1 MTWTGEDVIVH
12 QLTEVDY
19 RVINSMAANQQ
30 TLNLKSLMK
39 QDYRSGVTG
48 EYLFAKR
55 FPEAIRSKK
64 ENVYAYDY
72 SVNGHL
78 IDVKTRTINVPKIEG
93 RFEGMVMAYVM
104 KHLKAKYL
112 VFNATNLNR
121 NLAYEVAFMES
132 ARFFS
137 EGVFMPE
144 GSKPEGMPYPI
155 KRDQFRLEFSKME
168 PVFELEKILNKPP
181 VEG

>member
-64 ENVYAYDY
+64 EDVYAYDFEM
-72 SVNGHL
+72 NGYL
-78 IDVKTRTINVPKIEG
+78 IDVKTRTINVSYIPSTFQMWIL
-93 RFEGMVMAYVM
+93 AYV
-104 KHLKAKYL
+104 KEHTKADFLY
-112 VFNATNLNR
+112 FCATNLDR
-121 NLAYEVAFMES
+121 NLAYEVAYMDTKT
-132 ARFFS
+132 FF
-137 EGVFMPE
+137 EMGTFIPK
-144 GSKPEGMPYPI
+144 GTLCPPMPYPAQ
-155 KRDQFRLEFSKME
+155 KDQYRMEFGQMKPIS
-168 PVFELEKILNKPP
+168 ELDAIFINPR
-181 VEG
+181 V